1 MRSHMTLENEKP
13 DVISQPTPE
22 RKERENIL
30 LNWIIMIVGF
40 GAMILAAVYLP
51 ALL

>member
-1 MRSHMTLENEKP
+1 MIHENEKP
-13 DVISQPTPE
+13 DVISQSTPE
-22 RKERENIL
+22 LKKHEHIL
-30 LNWIIMIVGF
+30 LNWIVMIVGF

>member
-1 MRSHMTLENEKP
+1 MTHENENP
-13 DVISQPTPE
+13 DGISQPIPE
-22 RKERENIL
+22 LKERENIF
-30 LNWIIMIVGF
+30 LNWVVMIVGF